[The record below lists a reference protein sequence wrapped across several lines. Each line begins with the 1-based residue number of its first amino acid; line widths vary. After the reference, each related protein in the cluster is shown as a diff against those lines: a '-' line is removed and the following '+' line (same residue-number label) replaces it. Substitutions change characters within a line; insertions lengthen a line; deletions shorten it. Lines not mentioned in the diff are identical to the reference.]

1 MAIIEQLNELHR
13 LHQALHEIEE
23 ALARGPRQIRARDQL
38 VKNLEKEIEDKK
50 TLIKETR
57 ALADRK
63 GLDLKT
69 KEVHLQDL
77 SAKLN
82 QATSNREY
90 DVLKGQIEAD
100 TVAKSV
106 LEDEIIEQLDKVDR
120 LRAEVAEAEET
131 KKQRVADRD
140 AFAARFEQDA
150 VGLRQ
155 KSAELSKQIG
165 QAENFLSGDKAMRY
179 RRLVESHGG
188 HDSMA
193 SVEENAC
200 SNCRVTITSQH
211 RMQLRMGEVIFCSSC
226 GRLLYQ
232 PLSKS

>member
-1 MAIIEQLNELHR
+1 MATIEQLNELHR

-23 ALARGPRQIRARDQL
+23 ALARGPRQVRARDQL

-50 TLIKETR
+50 NLIKETR

-69 KEVHLQDL
+69 KEVHLADL

-120 LRAEVAEAEET
+120 LRTEVAEAEET
-131 KKQRVADRD
+131 KKTRISDRD
-140 AFAARFEQDA
+140 AFAAKFEQDA
-150 VGLRQ
+150 VGLRER
-155 KSAELSKQIG
+155 AAGLSKQIG
-165 QAENFLSGDKAMRY
+165 QAETFLSGDKALRY

-188 HDSMA
+188 HASMA

-211 RMQLRMGEVIFCSSC
+211 RMQLRMGEILFCSSC
-226 GRLLYQ
+226 GRLLYS
-232 PLSKS
+232 PLSKG

>member
-1 MAIIEQLNELHR
+1 MATVEQLNELHR

-23 ALARGPRQIRARDQL
+23 ALTRGPRQVRARDQL
-38 VKNLEKEIEDKK
+38 VKNLEKDIEDKK
-50 TLIKETR
+50 NLIKETR

-77 SAKLN
+77 TAKLN

-90 DVLKGQIEAD
+90 DILNGQIEAD

-120 LRAEVAEAEET
+120 LRTEVAEAE
-131 KKQRVADRD
+131 KLKQQRNTDRD
-140 AFAARFEQDA
+140 AFAAKFEKES
-150 VGLRQ
+150 VGLRER
-155 KSAELSKQIG
+155 STGLSKHIG
-165 QAENFLSGDKAMRY
+165 QAESFLSGDKALRY
-179 RRLVESHGG
+179 RRLVESYGG

-193 SVEENAC
+193 SIEENAC
-200 SNCRVTITSQH
+200 SHCRVTITSQH
-211 RMQLRMGEVIFCSSC
+211 RMQLRLGEILFCSSC
-226 GRLLYQ
+226 GRLLYA
-232 PLSKS
+232 PLSKG

>member
-1 MAIIEQLNELHR
+1 MATVEQLNELHR

-23 ALARGPRQIRARDQL
+23 ALARGPRQVRARDQL
-38 VKNLEKEIEDKK
+38 VKNLEQDMEDKK
-50 TLIKETR
+50 NLIKETR

-77 SAKLN
+77 TAKLN

-90 DVLKGQIEAD
+90 DILKGQIEAD

-120 LRAEVAEAEET
+120 LRAEVAEAEEL
-131 KKQRVADRD
+131 KKQRLAERD
-140 AFAARFEQDA
+140 AFSAKFEKDA
-150 VGLRQ
+150 VGLRE
-155 KSAELSKQIG
+155 KSAGLSKHIG
-165 QAENFLSGDKAMRY
+165 QAESFLAGDKALRY

-211 RMQLRMGEVIFCSSC
+211 RMQLRMGEILFCSSC
-226 GRLLYQ
+226 GRLLYA
-232 PLSKS
+232 PLSKG

>member
-1 MAIIEQLNELHR
+1 MATIEQLNELHR

-50 TLIKETR
+50 ELIKQTR

-77 SAKLN
+77 NAKLN

-90 DVLKGQIEAD
+90 DVLKGQIDAD

-120 LRAEVAEAEET
+120 LRNEVAEAEEL
-131 KKQRVADRD
+131 KKQRAADRD
-140 AFAARFEQDA
+140 AFAAKFEQEA
-150 VGLRQ
+150 VGLRERG
-155 KSAELSKQIG
+155 AALEKQIRP
-165 QAENFLSGDKAMRY
+165 AETFLGGDKAAKY

-188 HDSMA
+188 HASMA
-193 SVEENAC
+193 SVEDNAC
-200 SNCRVTITSQH
+200 SFCRVTITPQS
-211 RMQLRMGEVIFCSSC
+211 RAQLRQGEIIFCSSC